1 MTLLLKNS
9 NVYQKPIVS
18 LANALRHDREA
29 LLQILLSISKSKT
42 FSRIVHCPTY
52 PVPAATPDLKAR
64 LQLLHEGMAPDPYE
78 ISNVLAVLYESAT
91 EKRRRKSLGQYFT
104 PSLVAKQAIDL
115 LALKQGEMVLD
126 PGCGTG
132 IFPLAILSELNKKS
146 ENAVSLGYLGIEN
159 DPILAL
165 SAAVSLD
172 WVDAPLNWRVL
183 YANFLRVNLEDLKEI
198 DFPRVDV
205 IIANPPFVR
214 YHKLG
219 ERIELMVKLNLS
231 MFSGLHSIFLA
242 HSSKLVGYG
251 RMVFIVPME
260 MGGTQ
265 YGSDLLKQL
274 RRKFTVSSKIIYYGN
289 QMWHVEDSQE
299 LTLEKYSQ
307 IRKVWNL
314 MLFQSVSDGKTRTRS
329 SRGLRARKTREVTVP
344 LGFFASVHRGISTG
358 ANKFFVLS
366 DEMVEKMGISVGYLK
381 KVIPTRIRKV
391 YLSTVF
397 DEDEWDNLREKGLP
411 CWLLCLP
418 RKILTDDLPFEVRR
432 YIKKGER
439 LGIHLIPTCKNR
451 KPWYYIRI
459 PSRIPDLVFTY
470 MARGYPKFIYN
481 KACAYNLTNLLGI
494 YLNAPIRHSDEK
506 MVNLTKLLNNELKNW
521 IDQESAGRK
530 YAGGLIKFE
539 PGDLETMPI
548 HESTLAEMRIGFSSL
563 NTDTRAQSLQSTV

>member
-1 MTLLLKNS
+1 MTLLLENS
-9 NVYQKPIVS
+9 NVYQKPLVS
-18 LANALRHDREA
+18 LTKALRRDREA

-42 FSRIVHCPTY
+42 YSRIAHCPTY
-52 PVPAATPDLKAR
+52 PVRTVTPDLEER
-64 LQLLHEGMAPDPYE
+64 LQLLYEGMAPDPYG
-78 ISNVLAVLYESAT
+78 ISSVLAVLYESAT

-104 PSLVAKQAIDL
+104 PSLVTKQAIDL
-115 LALKQGEMVLD
+115 LGLKHGEMVLD

-132 IFPLAILSELNKKS
+132 IFPLAILRELNKKS

-198 DFPRVDV
+198 GFPRVDV

-219 ERIELMVKLNLS
+219 ERSELMDKLNLS
-231 MFSGLHSIFLA
+231 MFSGLHSLFLA
-242 HSSKLVGYG
+242 YSSKLLGYG
-251 RMVFIVPME
+251 RMVFVVPME
-260 MGGTQ
+260 MDGTQ

-274 RRKFTVSSKIIYYGN
+274 RRKFTVSSKIMHYAN
-289 QMWHVEDSQE
+289 QTWHVEDLQE
-299 LTLEKYSQ
+299 LTLEKHSQ
-307 IRKVWNL
+307 IRNVWNL
-314 MLFQSVSDGKTRTRS
+314 MLFQSVSEGKTGTRF
-329 SRGLRARKTREVTVP
+329 SRRLRARKTREVTVP
-344 LGFFASVHRGISTG
+344 LGSFASVHRGISTG

-366 DEMVEKMGISVGYLK
+366 NEMVEKIGMSVGYLR
-381 KVIPTRIRKV
+381 KVIPTKIRKV
-391 YLSTVF
+391 DFSTVF
-397 DEDEWDNLREKGLP
+397 DEDLWNNLREKGLP
-411 CWLLCLP
+411 CWLLSLP
-418 RKILTDDLPFEVRR
+418 SKIRTDDLPFEVRQ

-439 LGIHLIPTCKNR
+439 LGVHLVPTCKNR

-459 PSRIPDLVFTY
+459 PPRIPDLVFTY
-470 MARGYPKFIYN
+470 ISRGYPKFIYN

-494 YLNAPIRHSDEK
+494 YVNAPIRHSDEK
-506 MVNLTKLLNNELKNW
+506 MVNLTKLLNNEIKNW

-539 PGDLETMPI
+539 PGDLRIMAI
-548 HESTLAEMRIGFSSL
+548 RESTLTEMRICFSLL
-563 NTDTRAQSLQSTV
+563 NTLQESP